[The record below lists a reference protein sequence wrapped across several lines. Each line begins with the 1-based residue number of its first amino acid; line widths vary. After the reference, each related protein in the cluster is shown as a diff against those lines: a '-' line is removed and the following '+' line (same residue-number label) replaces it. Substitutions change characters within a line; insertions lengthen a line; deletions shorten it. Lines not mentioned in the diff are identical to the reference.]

1 MARETRKKNSGALA
15 PTVTSA
21 LMICLA
27 VALAL
32 LVQIRLKADLHRLY
46 TGISALDRQVAQVR
60 RMNHKLQ
67 VDYEMLTSP
76 AGLNN
81 RLRDLQL
88 NLIMPGENAR
98 VVLPEPRVDPPLPV
112 VPILPGGGPGAP
124 ASPEHGLAVHPVT
137 RSVPVAGVR
146 VR

>member
-1 MARETRKKNSGALA
+1 MAREAKKKKAGTLG

-27 VALAL
+27 AALAL

-46 TGISALDRQVAQVR
+46 TDISTLDRQVAQVR
-60 RMNHKLQ
+60 RANHKLQ

-81 RLRDLQL
+81 RLRDLRL
-88 NLIMPGENAR
+88 NLIMPGEDAR
-98 VVLPEPRVDPPLPV
+98 VVLPEPRLDPPPV
-112 VPILPGGGPGAP
+112 VPMFPDGALGAPGGSERRLAIHGNGRAP
-124 ASPEHGLAVHPVT
+124 AP
-137 RSVPVAGVR
+137 RMR
-146 VR
+146 

>member
-1 MARETRKKNSGALA
+1 MAREPRKKKPGALG

-27 VALAL
+27 AALAL

-46 TGISALDRQVAQVR
+46 TEISALDRQVAQAKR
-60 RMNHKLQ
+60 ANHKLR
-67 VDYEMLTSP
+67 VDYDMLTSP

-88 NLIMPGENAR
+88 NLIMPGEDAR
-98 VVLPEPRVDPPLPV
+98 VVLPEPRLDAQPPVMPLLQDGVDGGVARRLAAHGNAR
-112 VPILPGGGPGAP
+112 VPAP
-124 ASPEHGLAVHPVT
+124 
-137 RSVPVAGVR
+137 RSR
-146 VR
+146 